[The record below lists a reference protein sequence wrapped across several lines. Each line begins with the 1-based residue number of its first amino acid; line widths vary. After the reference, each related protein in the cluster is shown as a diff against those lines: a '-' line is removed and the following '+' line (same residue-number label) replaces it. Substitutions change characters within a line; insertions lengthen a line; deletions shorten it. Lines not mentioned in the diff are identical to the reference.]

1 MSMKVLIT
9 GATGLLGNNL
19 LRQCLSQGIETEVLV
34 RKQSDL
40 RPFHDLLASTH
51 HPLVIHQGDITDIDS
66 IRRAAKGISHII
78 HAAGDVRIGWKGLEK
93 QRRTNVQ
100 GTSNIARVA
109 HENRQRLIHVS
120 TVNTLGLTGDQSP
133 ATEQTPFGFRNVPST
148 YVVSKREAD
157 VEIERWLAQGLE
169 AIIVHPGFMFGPYD
183 WKLSSGKMMVGLKRS
198 YPLLSPSGGC
208 SLCDARDVASGIIAA
223 LERWNSG
230 EHFILAGHNIT
241 YLQLW
246 RTISAIIGGVRPLG
260 RMGPIGMLAMSI
272 YGNLANRFSRDERLI
287 NSAVLRMSAQYHYYS
302 SEKASRLLG
311 YQFREISTIIKDAWK
326 WLKDNGMA

>member
-1 MSMKVLIT
+1 MNMKVLIT

-19 LRQCLSQGIETEVLV
+19 LRQCLLQGIETEVLV

-51 HPLVIHQGDITDIDS
+51 QPLVIHQGDITDLDS
-66 IRRAAKGISHII
+66 IRKAAKGKSHII
-78 HAAGDVRIGWKGLEK
+78 HAAGDVHIGWKGLEK

-100 GTSNIARVA
+100 GASNIARVA
-109 HENRQRLIHVS
+109 HENQQRLIHVS
-120 TVNTLGLTGDQSP
+120 TVNTLGLTGDQTP
-133 ATEQTPFGFRNVPST
+133 ANEQTPFGYRNVPST

-157 VEIERWLAQGLE
+157 IEIERWLAHGLE

-183 WKLSSGKMMVGLKRS
+183 WKLSSGKMMVSLTRS
-198 YPLLSPSGGC
+198 YALLSPRGGC

-230 EHFILAGHNIT
+230 EHFILAGHNIN
-241 YLQLW
+241 YLDLW
-246 RTISAIIGGVRPLG
+246 RAISAITGGVRPLG
-260 RMGPIGMLAMSI
+260 RMGPIGMLAISI
-272 YGNLANRFSRDERLI
+272 YSDFANLFLREESLI

-311 YQFREISTIIKDAWK
+311 YQFREISIIIDDAWK